1 MQSGLFFKKI
11 NITGMMV
18 YSEQFGLIG
27 KIDQY
32 FMEGQRLIERKRT
45 IKTIYDGYKLKIKFE
60 FEKYFTGADSVIIFR
75 FTEREVLRFGHA
87 IHRTQ
92 DLLVL

>member
-1 MQSGLFFKKI
+1 MIIVSYDIGDNKLRTKFSKFLMQYGDRLQYSVYEIHNSERVL
-11 NITGMMV
+11 NIVT
-18 YSEQFGLIG
+18 E
-27 KIDQY
+27 
-32 FMEGQRLIERKRT
+32 
-45 IKTIYDGYKLKIKFE
+45 KIKFE
-60 FEKYFTGADSVIIFR
+60 FEKSFTGADSVIIFR